1 MQVAKYMIENRID
14 FLEYKNAK
22 LNLLMF
28 FENFDYIII
37 IILIIFSSTI
47 FNNEFKNG
55 TIKNLLI
62 NKYKREKVWLAK
74 IIVLMIMLILM
85 VILGV
90 IAATIVGGL
99 VFKETG
105 FDIQTLIYNFNN
117 GTIYTVNCLVMFL
130 IKFLM
135 KLPLFLVIISLSVFI
150 GNVVLNPAI
159 SIVITIIIA
168 LFGNIINNIAIENQ
182 IDFLKYIV
190 SVAVS
195 FPEMVLGK
203 LPAIYGVDLFSCI
216 ITVVIFIYI
225 TIVGSY
231 IIFKNKEI

>member
-1 MQVAKYMIENRID
+1 
-14 FLEYKNAK
+14 
-22 LNLLMF
+22 
-28 FENFDYIII
+28 
-37 IILIIFSSTI
+37 
-47 FNNEFKNG
+47 
-55 TIKNLLI
+55 
-62 NKYKREKVWLAK
+62 
-74 IIVLMIMLILM
+74 
-85 VILGV
+85 
-90 IAATIVGGL
+90 
-99 VFKETG
+99 
-105 FDIQTLIYNFNN
+105 
-117 GTIYTVNCLVMFL
+117 MFL

-168 LFGNIINNIAIENQ
+168 IFGNIINNIAIENQ